1 MYVYS
6 KPSICH
12 PVIVKTMCVN
22 PAYLPSIVE
31 DFITVQCVG
40 LI

>member
-12 PVIVKTMCVN
+12 PAYVKPMCVD
-22 PAYLPSIVE
+22 PVYLPFIAE
-31 DFITVQCVG
+31 DFITVQCVE

>member
-12 PVIVKTMCVN
+12 PANAKPMCVDRV
-22 PAYLPSIVE
+22 YLHFIVE
-31 DFITVQCVG
+31 DFITVHCVG
-40 LI
+40 VI